1 MNPADERIEHGR
13 GPSQVSGQSPA
24 RVWLAFAAVIV
35 AWGSSYLFIR
45 LAIESFR
52 PFGLV
57 ATRFCIASLLCAGIA
72 VLRKETFPKGVE
84 LRRNALLGVMLM
96 SGSNALT
103 AFAQATVASGITAV
117 VHSLSAVWLAALGK
131 ERLARTVWLGVIGG
145 VAGVAVLLWPGKT
158 RVDLLGAGALV
169 TAGWIFTFA
178 TLLQRRW
185 SVQPAHG
192 GMFAGLSVQMMT
204 GGLVSTAITLA
215 GPGYLHAPMTLAAFA
230 GLAWLTVVSSLGGFA
245 GYAIVLKHWPT
256 ARAGSFAVLTP
267 VVSVLLGVTLLEEP
281 FTVRAAAGVGIT
293 LASVAWV
300 QTRMERASRLPQN
313 HEGGTRS

>member
-1 MNPADERIEHGR
+1 MNPADERIEHGG
-13 GPSQVSGQSPA
+13 GPSQHSGQSPA
-24 RVWLAFAAVIV
+24 RVWLAFAAVIA

-45 LAIESFR
+45 LAIGSLN

-57 ATRFCIASLLCAGIA
+57 ASRFCMASLLCAGIA
-72 VLRKETFPKGVE
+72 VWRRESFPRGTE

-103 AFAQATVASGITAV
+103 AFAQATVASGVTAV

-131 ERLARTVWLGVIGG
+131 ERLARSVWLGVIGG
-145 VAGVAVLLWPGKT
+145 VAGVAVLLWPGEA
-158 RVDLLGAGALV
+158 RVDLKGAAALV

-185 SVQPAHG
+185 AMQPARA

-204 GGLVSTAITLA
+204 GGLVSTTITLL
-215 GPGYLHAPMTLAAFA
+215 GPGYLHAPLTAASLA

-245 GYAIVLKHWPT
+245 GYAIVLRHWPA

-267 VVSVLLGVTLLEEP
+267 VLSVLLGVALLDEP
-281 FTVRAAAGVGIT
+281 FTVRTAAGVGFT

-300 QTRMERASRLPQN
+300 QTRMERA
-313 HEGGTRS
+313 GTTARPG